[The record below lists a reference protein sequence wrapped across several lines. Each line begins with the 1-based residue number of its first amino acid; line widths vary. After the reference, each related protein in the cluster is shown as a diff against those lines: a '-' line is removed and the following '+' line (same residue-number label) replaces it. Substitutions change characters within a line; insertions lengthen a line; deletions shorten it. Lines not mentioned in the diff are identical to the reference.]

1 MELDVQYVTD
11 NTGKI
16 MNVIL
21 PIEYWRKI
29 NCEDETEYLLKSQA
43 NKDRLLESLNRKEY
57 LTKEE
62 VYERLGVWS
71 KCLRGFGMVDKK
83 STENSY

>member
-21 PIEYWRKI
+21 LIEYWRKI
-29 NCEDETEYLLKSQA
+29 NCEDETE
-43 NKDRLLESLNRKEY
+43 
-57 LTKEE
+57 
-62 VYERLGVWS
+62 
-71 KCLRGFGMVDKK
+71 
-83 STENSY
+83 